1 MEHVSGHTI
10 IGSCVPL
17 ARASSGGMHINS
29 STDPH
34 RSPERHA
41 NTIGNAKCPCIGWSE
56 GVGSSVIILD
66 SSSQAVR
73 SECVVSE
80 IPASGRVDFH
90 GPKAATGSLLP
101 SAWDSVASSAVG
113 STISVTTGSC
123 LGAVGKSALLTTV
136 CGVTW
141 SAVA

>member
-1 MEHVSGHTI
+1 MLAIHPSCIVDVSKRVTGEKWSKSTKIARLISDMEHVSGRTI

-41 NTIGNAKCPCIGWSE
+41 NTIGNAKCPCIGRSE

-101 SAWDSVASSAVG
+101 SA
-113 STISVTTGSC
+113 
-123 LGAVGKSALLTTV
+123 
-136 CGVTW
+136 
-141 SAVA
+141 